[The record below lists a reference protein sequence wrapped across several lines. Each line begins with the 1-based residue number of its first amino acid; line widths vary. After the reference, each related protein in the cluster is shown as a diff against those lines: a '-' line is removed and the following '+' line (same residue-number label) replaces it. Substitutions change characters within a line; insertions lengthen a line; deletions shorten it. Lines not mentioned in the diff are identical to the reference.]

1 MSHLRRAIAVIVL
14 ATMGGLVGFGF
25 VGAGYTTVSA
35 VHMRSPETVPIV
47 CC

>member
-1 MSHLRRAIAVIVL
+1 MSHLRRFIAVIVL

-25 VGAGYTTVSA
+25 VGAGYTAASA
-35 VHMRSPETVPIV
+35 ASMRAPETTPIV